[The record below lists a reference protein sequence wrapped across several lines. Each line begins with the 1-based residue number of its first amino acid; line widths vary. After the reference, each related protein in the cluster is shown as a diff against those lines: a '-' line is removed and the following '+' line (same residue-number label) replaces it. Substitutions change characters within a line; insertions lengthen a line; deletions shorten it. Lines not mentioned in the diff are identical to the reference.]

1 MADIEWIIIEGHGNK
16 QIGAIGIIGRK
27 VAIVASFYED
37 YDGNQDGEV
46 SWGEWLA
53 AKLSPI
59 GIENKAVV
67 EVAMAARYDMRV
79 LEKDESFHQEAA
91 RMFLQFAAGLVA
103 DGIYAAYFSR
113 GVAAIAKPIAGRL
126 TSNMVKQFV
135 IRKGMEKAVKAV
147 YDKTMQP

>member
-1 MADIEWIIIEGHGNK
+1 MDEIEWIIIEGLGNK
-16 QIGAIGIIGRK
+16 QIGAVGILDGK
-27 VAIVASFYED
+27 VAVVASFYED
-37 YDGNQDGEV
+37 YDGNQDGKV
-46 SWGEWLA
+46 SWGEWIA

-113 GVAAIAKPIAGRL
+113 GVSAIAKPIAGRL
-126 TSNMVKQFV
+126 TSNVVKQFV

-147 YDKTMQP
+147 YDESMRP